1 MHNQDWELLVEV
13 SRDTVSYGDPES
25 EEAAGE
31 FPLFYCI
38 SYKSAFWRSSLK
50 LKERNNC
57 FVSFLLPLAF
67 PALY

>member
-31 FPLFYCI
+31 FPLFLLYFLQV
-38 SYKSAFWRSSLK
+38 SVLKVSLK
-50 LKERNNC
+50 LKRGTIALCLCC
-57 FVSFLLPLAF
+57 FLWPSLV
-67 PALY
+67 LY